1 MSTAGGRHTQR
12 CLRLNEKT
20 MNESTNLSNQQTQN
34 STPAQLMTK
43 DEVAVMLRKSRR
55 TIEHWVN
62 SGYISAIRINRSV
75 LFDREQVLK
84 DIKHFETQSAGTMF
98 GQ

>member
-1 MSTAGGRHTQR
+1 
-12 CLRLNEKT
+12 
-20 MNESTNLSNQQTQN
+20 MNEPSNLSEQPTHIPA
-34 STPAQLMTK
+34 PAQLMTK
-43 DEVAVMLRKSRR
+43 DEVAAMLRKSRR

-75 LFDREQVLK
+75 LFDRDQVLK
-84 DIKHFETQSAGTMF
+84 DIKHFETQSTGTMF